1 MVAAL
6 FLFYNTVHMSTI
18 NILYIITKPELGG
31 AQLQLLSLMRG
42 LEKERYNVFLFTAEE
57 GPLLNDFRAISGVR
71 VRTSRFLVRPINP
84 FKDLCALFEIKNF
97 IKENTIT
104 IVHTHSSKAG
114 IVGRL
119 AARWAGVGTIFHT
132 VHGWSFN
139 NYQPWPVKRLFILL
153 ERLAAGFTSSIIV
166 VSEFDRKRG
175 LAEGLGIE
183 KGYCLIRYGIDL
195 SSFRVSSPGARK
207 EFGGDDSV
215 LVVGNLSCFKP
226 QKAPLDFIKLA
237 FLLKQK
243 IKNRKKIKFV
253 LVGDGVLRRRIEK
266 LIAVLGLEDDV
277 ILTGWRRDMPPLL
290 AGMDIVVLTSLWE
303 GLPISILEAM
313 AGSLP
318 VVATH
323 TGGIGEVVIEGNTG
337 FLVKPRDM
345 PDMCEKVLM
354 LLNDEDLRK
363 RVGSHARESLG
374 DTYTTECMVK
384 KHQELYAGYFC

>member
-1 MVAAL
+1 
-6 FLFYNTVHMSTI
+6 MSRI

-42 LEKERYNVFLFTAEE
+42 LEKERYTVFLFT
-57 GPLLNDFRAISGVR
+57 GDDGLLLNDFRAMSGVH

-84 FKDLCALFEIKNF
+84 YKDLCVLFEIKNF
-97 IKENTIT
+97 IRENNIT

-119 AARWAGVGTIFHT
+119 AARWAGAGMIFHT

-139 NYQPWPVKRLFILL
+139 NFQWWPVKRLFILL
-153 ERLAAGFTSSIIV
+153 ERLAAGFTSRIIV

-175 LAEGLGIE
+175 LAEGIGIE
-183 KGYCLIRYGIDL
+183 NGYCLIRYGIDL
-195 SSFRVSSPGARK
+195 LSFRVSYPGVRK
-207 EFGGDDSV
+207 EFGWDDSV
-215 LVVGNLSCFKP
+215 LVVGNISCFKP
-226 QKAPLDFIKLA
+226 QKEPLDFIKLA

-243 IKNRKKIKFV
+243 MKNRKKIKFV
-253 LVGDGVLRRRIEK
+253 LVGDGVLRRRIEN
-266 LIAVLGLEDDV
+266 LISALGLEGDV
-277 ILTGWRRDMPPLL
+277 VLAGWRRDIPRLL

-303 GLPISILEAM
+303 GFPISVLEAM

-318 VVATH
+318 VVVTH

-345 PDMCEKVLM
+345 PDMCEKILM
-354 LLNDEDLRK
+354 LLNDEDLRE
-363 RVGSHARESLG
+363 RVGSQARKSLG
-374 DTYTTECMVK
+374 DTYSTECMVCR
-384 KHQELYAGYFC
+384 HQELYKEHAYA